1 MGVALQALLWER
13 HAIMAYMA
21 VNRPKTVY
29 QVLSSKMV
37 DPPQPGCEPPPPG
50 LWEQV
55 LVSHPLHQPGILQQ
69 AACHVK
75 IF

>member
-1 MGVALQALLWER
+1 MVQALLWER

-21 VNRPKTVY
+21 VNKPKFMY

-37 DPPQPGCEPPPPG
+37 DPPETEFKPPPPE
-50 LWEQV
+50 LWRKV
-55 LVSHPLHQPGILQQ
+55 LVGSSQP
-69 AACHVK
+69 